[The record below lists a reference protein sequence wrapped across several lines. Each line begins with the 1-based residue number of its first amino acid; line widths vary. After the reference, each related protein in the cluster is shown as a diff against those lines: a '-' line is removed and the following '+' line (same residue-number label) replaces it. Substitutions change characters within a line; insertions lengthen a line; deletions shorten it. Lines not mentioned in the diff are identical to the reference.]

1 MNLLKQ
7 LNGEGQT
14 IVMVT
19 HSRHNAEYADRIIE
33 VADGRLKEAPAI
45 RAAV

>member
-1 MNLLKQ
+1 MNLLKK
-7 LNGEGQT
+7 LNSEGQT

-19 HSRHNAEYADRIIE
+19 HSRRNAEYADRIIE
-33 VADGRLKEAPAI
+33 VADGRIREAQAI